1 MSESATVIKEI
12 QAKFTANITDYRNK
26 MGQLMSTMSNMTKNL
41 DAVKRTA
48 ASAMN
53 SPSASTQKL
62 GRSLDATAS
71 KLQKQRD
78 QFTNLSKAGERTAQQ
93 MEQLTQRLAGMANTY
108 SAIKSASASF
118 DLSTPLQKQADAA
131 KAAVEQIDVK
141 IESLSAAMKNV
152 GKDKFVFLDSGEML
166 TIDQA
171 RAKLEQLSQ
180 SGVEAAAKFDRLKA
194 AINGIGTENLGYASA
209 KGMDRLKSKIGSTAD
224 KLNGLGDKLSSTSS
238 RAQGMTDSMQ
248 GTKRSMDG
256 QSRSLSKSTRLLN
269 SLKDAFGKVGGAA
282 KNGLSSVRDRI
293 AGVGS
298 AAKNSTSSVNGLWKA
313 IKKIAVIGF
322 TLKLTKT
329 ILGRLRTTLHDYLE
343 SNEAAAASVQ
353 KLRDGLAQALA
364 PAINVVINLLNRVMP
379 YLIGIA
385 DAVASLIT
393 NIFGTGWTTVSTGV
407 SSATNSAKDSADKA
421 SKSAGKASDKVDD
434 LADSTKKAAEKQK
447 EYNKLIAGFDEIT
460 KLEDQDSSDS
470 SDKDKT
476 PKDGSGKDSGSG
488 AKQKTAPGTEGI
500 AGKLPAWLDAVAE
513 KLAGIWA
520 VFQQAWKNKGAAVIK
535 SAKAAFNALKT
546 AAADVGNTIYDV
558 FTDGTGQ
565 KWIESI
571 LDLFRSQL
579 DVVTAIVSEFDK
591 AWKEGNNGKNLV
603 KSIFNMFSDI
613 NRLLSVINDSF
624 AKAFSSGVGE
634 RVWSNILQIA
644 TNVNNTIGS
653 IARNFAAAWKDNGNG
668 ERIWLNILNMVNDV
682 LDAINKMSKATA
694 DWAKNLNLEPA
705 VKAFSN
711 LTGSVENLVKVVSG
725 GLAKVYNNIL
735 LPLAKWVIEDA
746 GPKSVDVLRASIDIL
761 RDSLKLYLKIYD
773 KVEKLDFKFFN
784 TIESTISGSL
794 KALAGELDAIDTALD
809 ILYDIVTL
817 DFSKIGKHFD
827 KLKTSID
834 KILPNL
840 DNLRILVE
848 FFTNPAHAIA
858 DVVTKTIKIK
868 FGIDVPGGLL
878 GKIIQNIF
886 GGSGGTAVPNVVLGT
901 TGVSVKIN
909 GKMQNGASQWRTDA
923 QNYWNQANAGRAFPI
938 TASMRN
944 NASDQWNAAKLHWV
958 NATTGQVLPISAGMQ
973 NTASQQ
979 WADTGLYWIK
989 ATNGRTLFVSAGM
1002 KNTSSD
1008 QWKNTGTY
1016 WSKSTNGKLLPV
1028 IGGMQNTA
1036 TDQWNSTASNWH
1048 ARTNGKNLPAY
1059 AAMKNNAGT
1068 LWKTTRGNWD
1078 STTKTKS
1085 LPTKAGILNNI
1096 SDLWRKVKNWWGER
1110 ALTVKLKIG
1119 SIASKVAGWAK
1130 SGWDA
1135 LNNLNINIP
1144 AFASGGVVDKPTYAL
1159 AGEDGPEAFVPLK
1172 NNAEWTGVVANLI
1185 TRRMSTMPTY
1195 YSGTSPA
1202 AGSTSGN
1209 QNDLM
1214 EMLMLVRELRA
1225 DVAALKSNGIQNSV
1239 TVYTQLDGTTV
1250 AKNTI
1255 NHINKQSRVT
1265 GKNPLGSYI

>member
-1 MSESATVIKEI
+1 MSDKATVIKEI
-12 QAKFTANITDYRNK
+12 QSKFTANITDYRK
-26 MGQLMSTMSNMTKNL
+26 KVQQLSGLVSNMTKNV
-41 DAVKRTA
+41 DSAMRTA
-48 ASAMN
+48 ASAMK

-62 GRSLDATAS
+62 GRALDATVK
-71 KLQKQRD
+71 KLQGQKEKFD
-78 QFTNLSKAGERTAQQ
+78 GLAKTGERTAQQ
-93 MEQLTQRLAGMANTY
+93 MDQLNQKLSGMSNAY
-108 SAIKSASASF
+108 HAIQSAATTI
-118 DLSTPLQKQADAA
+118 DLSTPIQKQADAA
-131 KAAVEQIDVK
+131 KTAVEQIDIK
-141 IESLSAAMKNV
+141 IESLAAAIKNA
-152 GKDKFVFLDSGEML
+152 GRDKFVFLDSGEML
-166 TIDQA
+166 ALDQA
-171 RAKLEQLSQ
+171 RVKLDQLAQ
-180 SGVEAAAKFDRLKA
+180 SGVDAASEFDRLDA
-194 AINGIGTENLGYASA
+194 AIRSIGTENLGYASA
-209 KGMDRLKSKIGSTAD
+209 RGVEQLKSKIDSTTS
-224 KLNGLGDKLSSTSS
+224 KLGNLGDKLSGT
-238 RAQGMTDSMQ
+238 AEKAEHVANSMRE
-248 GTKRSMDG
+248 TKGVLDQ
-256 QSRSLSKSTRLLN
+256 QSRSLSKSSRLFDTLKNAMTRLG
-269 SLKDAFGKVGGAA
+269 AGAGG
-282 KNGLSSVRDRI
+282 GLSAVRNKV
-293 AGVGS
+293 AGIGS
-298 AAKNSTSSVNGLWKA
+298 SASGSTSRVERLLRSIRRISLAHLALRVARPIFGELTSCVNRYMEQNK
-313 IKKIAVIGF
+313 
-322 TLKLTKT
+322 
-329 ILGRLRTTLHDYLE
+329 
-343 SNEAAAASVQ
+343 AAAASIER
-353 KLRDGLAQALA
+353 LRNGLTDALA
-364 PAINVVINLLNRVMP
+364 PAINVVINLLNQVMP

-421 SKSAGKASDKVDD
+421 SDSAGKASDKVDD
-434 LADSTKKAAEKQK
+434 LADSTKKAADNQK

-460 KLEDQDSSDS
+460 KLEDQDSSDN

-476 PKDGSGKDSGSG
+476 PSDGSGKDSGSG
-488 AKQKTAPGTEGI
+488 TKQKTAPGTEGI

-513 KLAGIWA
+513 KLAGIWD

-565 KWIESI
+565 KWVESI

-711 LTGSVENLVKVVSG
+711 LTGSVEDLVKVVSG

-817 DFSKIGKHFD
+817 DFPKIGTHFD
-827 KLKTSID
+827 KLKTSIA

-858 DVVTKTIKIK
+858 DVITKTIKIK

-909 GKMQNGASQWRTDA
+909 GKMQNGASQWRADA

-944 NASDQWNAAKLHWV
+944 TASDQWNAAKSHWV
-958 NATTGQVLPISAGMQ
+958 NATTGQVLPLSAGMQ

-1016 WSKSTNGKLLPV
+1016 WSKSTNGKSLPV

-1036 TDQWNSTASNWH
+1036 TGQWNSTASNWH

-1085 LPTKAGILNNI
+1085 LPTKAGIVNNI
-1096 SDLWRKVKNWWGER
+1096 GELWRKIKDWWGEKVLNVKVKISNVFSGAAN
-1110 ALTVKLKIG
+1110 ALGNLGKITIPKIG
-1119 SIASKVAGWAK
+1119 
-1130 SGWDA
+1130 
-1135 LNNLNINIP
+1135 P
-1144 AFASGGVVDKPTYAL
+1144 FHFASGGVIDKPTYAL

-1172 NNAEWTGVVANLI
+1172 NNTEWTGVVADLI
-1185 TRRMSTMPTY
+1185 ARRMSYMPAYTTNPPHV
-1195 YSGTSPA
+1195 YSSCQ
-1202 AGSTSGN
+1202 S
-1209 QNDLM
+1209 DLS
-1214 EMLMLVRELRA
+1214 ELVTLIRELRS
-1225 DVAALKSNGIQNSV
+1225 DVASIQRDGGQTSV

-1250 AKNTI
+1250 AKKTI
-1255 NHINKQSRVT
+1255 NYINRQSRVT
-1265 GKNPLGSYI
+1265 GKNPLGGHI